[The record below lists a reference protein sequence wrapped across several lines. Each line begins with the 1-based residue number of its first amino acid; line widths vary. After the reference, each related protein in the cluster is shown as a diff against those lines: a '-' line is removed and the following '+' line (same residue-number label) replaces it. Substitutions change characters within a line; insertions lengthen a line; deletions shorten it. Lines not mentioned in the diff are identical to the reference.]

1 MGLGRL
7 QARSLCAPP
16 AVRSPQW
23 PRERIIAIA
32 ALIEQY
38 VTEHPRAAD
47 TPKGV
52 CEWWVASQGHAASPA
67 EVREALD
74 HLVGGGHLRR
84 TVLAD
89 GTAIYARAGPAH

>member
-1 MGLGRL
+1 MRR
-7 QARSLCAPP
+7 AR
-16 AVRSPQW
+16 AVASISGEGFQVTRPS
-23 PRERIIAIA
+23 ERIIAIA